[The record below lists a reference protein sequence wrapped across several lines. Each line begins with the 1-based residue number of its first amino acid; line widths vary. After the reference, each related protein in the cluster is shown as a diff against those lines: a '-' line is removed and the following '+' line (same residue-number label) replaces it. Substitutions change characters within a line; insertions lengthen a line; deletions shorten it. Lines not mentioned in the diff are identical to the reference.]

1 VRRSSVELAG
11 EFLRETGVLVFVFY
25 GLAALLSAAH
35 EARLALTILGTVT
48 GLFLWI
54 SGVLVERR
62 RR

>member
-1 VRRSSVELAG
+1 MAG

-35 EARLALTILGTVT
+35 EARPALTILGTVT

-62 RR
+62 RRE